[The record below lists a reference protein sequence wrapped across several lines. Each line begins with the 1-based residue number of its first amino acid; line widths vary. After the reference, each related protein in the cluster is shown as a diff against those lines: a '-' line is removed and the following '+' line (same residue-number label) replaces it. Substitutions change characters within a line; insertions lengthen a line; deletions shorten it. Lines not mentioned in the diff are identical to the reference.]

1 MNLEWRGW
9 CQAEKAAISLPKN
22 PYFDDCSEFLKVEI
36 LLFPPHTLPTQD
48 ARAVKSEGTSFC
60 AGPLGSHEVPQLWVI
75 PADLSSTAA
84 TSATNTFRAHSP
96 IVKEPRQIK
105 NKDPML
111 TGCSVFLAK
120 DAATQD
126 EIHSAQRSQK
136 MSPIQCTSC
145 QQALLLLAFWRK
157 NKESSPRKRFL
168 LKLCIDK
175 SPSYPEEETLAG
187 LLGALWD
194 FWLIQVIL
202 FCNSEYTHQC
212 RKPSK
217 ESC

>member
-36 LLFPPHTLPTQD
+36 LLSPHTLPTQD

-60 AGPLGSHEVPQLWVI
+60 AWPLGSHEVPQLWVI

-111 TGCSVFLAK
+111 TGSVFLAK

-126 EIHSAQRSQK
+126 EIHWTQLSQK

-157 NKESSPRKRFL
+157 NKESSPRKKISFEALHRQVTFVSWRRDTCRSL
-168 LKLCIDK
+168 R
-175 SPSYPEEETLAG
+175 SFVG
-187 LLGALWD
+187 LLAYSSNTFL
-194 FWLIQVIL
+194 
-202 FCNSEYTHQC
+202 
-212 RKPSK
+212 
-217 ESC
+217 